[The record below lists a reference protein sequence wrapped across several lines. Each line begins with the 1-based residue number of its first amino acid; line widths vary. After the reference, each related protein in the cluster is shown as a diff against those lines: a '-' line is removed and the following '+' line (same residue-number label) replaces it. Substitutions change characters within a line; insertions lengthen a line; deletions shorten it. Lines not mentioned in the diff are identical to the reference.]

1 MFCIQRTFSKN
12 RQAGKYAWC
21 CSMILLFFVWVHIF
35 FYSYFY
41 AEPSSEGLMRICLF
55 CINTAIKITFQK
67 LSYIIII
74 WVCIKLEEQLNQI
87 YFWKLKDWSNC
98 SYYFLILEEKEWP
111 YDKAKESNEGCQNS
125 IMLSFYPI
133 YPTILYSKLMIT
145 RHFCKQKKFRCIKN
159 SHVELTQNIYFHHR
173 YLNDSTSI
181 NMLILFAVKLI
192 INHHIV
198 VWLFTLVT
206 SCSSCFG

>member
-1 MFCIQRTFSKN
+1 
-12 RQAGKYAWC
+12 
-21 CSMILLFFVWVHIF
+21 MILLFFVWVHIF
-35 FYSYFY
+35 FYSNFY

-145 RHFCKQKKFRCIKN
+145 RHFCKQKKIRCIKN
-159 SHVELTQNIYFHHR
+159 SHVELNSK
-173 YLNDSTSI
+173 YLSTFIIVIWIIPSSI

-192 INHHIV
+192 INHNIV
-198 VWLFTLVT
+198 V
-206 SCSSCFG
+206 